1 MVDQLDKE
9 ANSIRE
15 QSIKMAWHMRGGAT
29 YDDILQMSW
38 TERTAI
44 SALIKE
50 NMETT
55 NKTRLPFF

>member
-38 TERTAI
+38 TERTSI
-44 SALIKE
+44 SELIKE

>member
-1 MVDQLDKE
+1 MDQE
-9 ANSIRE
+9 ANAMKAQNLKLS
-15 QSIKMAWHMRGGAT
+15 WYTRGGAT
-29 YDDILQMSW
+29 YEDVMNMSFQ
-38 TERTAI
+38 ERELI

>member
-38 TERTAI
+38 SERTAI

>member
-1 MVDQLDKE
+1 MKAQNLKL
-9 ANSIRE
+9 S
-15 QSIKMAWHMRGGAT
+15 WYTRGGAT
-29 YDDILQMSW
+29 YEDVMNMSFQ
-38 TERTAI
+38 ERELI